1 MNKKGFQFNFRR
13 SPDLP
18 FRVVDEEVVI
28 VSPPEGEITVLNE
41 TAAKIWQL
49 LDGKRTLQQIADILA
64 HEFEVERG
72 KAYSD
77 CFDFIKKLEQK
88 GFVQSEY

>member
-1 MNKKGFQFNFRR
+1 MNKKGSQFKFRR

-28 VSPPEGEITVLNE
+28 VSPNKGEVTVLNE

-49 LDGKRTLQQIADILA
+49 LDGKRTLKQIADILTD
-64 HEFEVERG
+64 EFEVERE
-72 KAYSD
+72 KAYAD
-77 CFDFIKKLEQK
+77 CLNLLKELEQK

>member
-1 MNKKGFQFNFRR
+1 MKKKSSQFKFRR

-28 VSPPEGEITVLNE
+28 VSPPKGEVTVLNE

-49 LDGKRTLQQIADILA
+49 LDGKRTLKQIADILTA
-64 HEFEVERG
+64 EFEVKRE

-77 CFDFIKKLEQK
+77 CLDFIKKLEQK